1 MYGVVTTVP
10 APVEMYDR
18 MHAELIKRTG
28 TSVDGFGLLVHV
40 GRATADGFE
49 RFEVWESKEHYDRA
63 MEIAGSLM
71 RDLAGD
77 LPQPSTEQ
85 STEVF
90 EVRGIVNS
98 PRRHRDIAAIRAG
111 NPGPATRSG
120 RHTMGHAH
128 VGLDAAGLQGR

>member
-1 MYGVVTTVP
+1 MYGVVTAVP

-18 MHAELIKRTG
+18 MHAELIKRAG
-28 TSVDGFGLLVHV
+28 TSVDGYGLLVHV

-63 MEIAGSLM
+63 RTAVVSLM

-77 LPQPSTEQ
+77 LPQPSTDE

-90 EVRGIVNS
+90 EVRGIVI
-98 PRRHRDIAAIRAG
+98 PRGDIVI
-111 NPGPATRSG
+111 
-120 RHTMGHAH
+120 
-128 VGLDAAGLQGR
+128 

>member
-10 APVEMYDR
+10 APVEMHDR
-18 MHAELIKRTG
+18 MHAELIKRAG
-28 TSVDGFGLLVHV
+28 TSV
-40 GRATADGFE
+40 DGFE

-63 MEIAGSLM
+63 MEIAVSLM

-90 EVRGIVNS
+90 EVRGIVI
-98 PRRHRDIAAIRAG
+98 PRGDIVI
-111 NPGPATRSG
+111 
-120 RHTMGHAH
+120 
-128 VGLDAAGLQGR
+128 

>member
-18 MHAELIKRTG
+18 MHAELIKRAG
-28 TSVDGFGLLVHV
+28 TSVDDFSLLVHV

-49 RFEVWESKEHYDRA
+49 LFQVFESKEHYDRA
-63 MEIAGSLM
+63 MEISASLM

-85 STEVF
+85 SAEVF
-90 EVRGIVNS
+90 EVRGIVI
-98 PRRHRDIAAIRAG
+98 PRGDIVI
-111 NPGPATRSG
+111 
-120 RHTMGHAH
+120 
-128 VGLDAAGLQGR
+128 

>member
-18 MHAELIKRTG
+18 MHAELIRRTS

-40 GRATADGFE
+40 GRATAEGFE

-90 EVRGIVNS
+90 EVRGIVI
-98 PRRHRDIAAIRAG
+98 PRGDIVI
-111 NPGPATRSG
+111 
-120 RHTMGHAH
+120 
-128 VGLDAAGLQGR
+128 

>member
-10 APVEMYDR
+10 APIEMYDK
-18 MHAELIKRTG
+18 MHAELIERAG

-40 GRATADGFE
+40 ARATADGFE

-63 MEIAGSLM
+63 MEMAVSLM

-77 LPQPSTEQ
+77 VPQPSTEQ

-90 EVRGIVNS
+90 EVRGIVI
-98 PRRHRDIAAIRAG
+98 PHGDIVI
-111 NPGPATRSG
+111 
-120 RHTMGHAH
+120 
-128 VGLDAAGLQGR
+128 

>member
-18 MHAELIKRTG
+18 MHAELIKRAG

-49 RFEVWESKEHYDRA
+49 RFEVLESKEHYDRA
-63 MEIAGSLM
+63 MEISVSLM

-90 EVRGIVNS
+90 EVRGIVI
-98 PRRHRDIAAIRAG
+98 PRGDIVI
-111 NPGPATRSG
+111 
-120 RHTMGHAH
+120 
-128 VGLDAAGLQGR
+128 

>member
-18 MHAELIKRTG
+18 MHAELIKRAG
-28 TSVDGFGLLVHV
+28 TSIDGFGLLLHV

-63 MEIAGSLM
+63 MEVSGSV
-71 RDLAGD
+71 RQDLAED

-90 EVRGIVNS
+90 EVRGIVI
-98 PRRHRDIAAIRAG
+98 PRGDIVI
-111 NPGPATRSG
+111 
-120 RHTMGHAH
+120 
-128 VGLDAAGLQGR
+128 